1 MSCLFVISSF
11 WGYERLSNY
20 CHVCSLRTW
29 AENVKASTTT
39 NKNGNTNYLG
49 MKYKTSTA
57 PSYKNSLFHIICI
70 HWGVYCKM
78 LQWKK
83 ETINGAEAE
92 EDRLWGREGTIE
104 MPGKAGR
111 VKDRGREGER
121 ERRPWIENHPAV
133 IKNDGELCLSTWD
146 DVQNILNENHRF
158 QNKTVMIP
166 FCVKS
171 MHLCVQINVPKDQRS
186 YLATTKQ
193 GRIRVILFLFQIFM

>member
-1 MSCLFVISSF
+1 
-11 WGYERLSNY
+11 
-20 CHVCSLRTW
+20 
-29 AENVKASTTT
+29 
-39 NKNGNTNYLG
+39 
-49 MKYKTSTA
+49 
-57 PSYKNSLFHIICI
+57 
-70 HWGVYCKM
+70 
-78 LQWKK
+78 
-83 ETINGAEAE
+83 
-92 EDRLWGREGTIE
+92 